1 MTIFR
6 IVRRLP
12 ACLALLAGSA
22 ALSATAAPMGYKDS
36 WMTMADLGPN
46 WRELSLNYALTAT
59 DALGVDEAYMRS
71 DDKQSTLD
79 LSDLTYTRLLHR
91 WNSADAQANLWF
103 VTGIGEAWTHNRVTG
118 ISETRTMWS
127 PGTQF
132 DYETRRVY
140 FAAAA
145 RLYRATGIDH
155 DYGSV
160 RGGFSFYETEYDETQ
175 PWFVLEARRMHDLS
189 DKTEITPML
198 RLINKGLFI
207 EAGVNNSHQPRLNFM
222 YIF

>member
-1 MTIFR
+1 MTNFR
-6 IVRRLP
+6 FTRC
-12 ACLALLAGSA
+12 ALAFTLAGAASFSA
-22 ALSATAAPMGYKDS
+22 HAAPMGFKDS
-36 WMTMADLGPN
+36 WMSMGDFSPN
-46 WRELSLNYALTAT
+46 WRELLANYAVTTT
-59 DALGVDEAYMRS
+59 DAFGVADTYMRS

-79 LSDLTYTRLLHR
+79 LTDLTYTRLLHR
-91 WNSADAQANLWF
+91 WNTADAQANLWF
-103 VTGIGEAWTHNRVTG
+103 VTGLGEVRTHDQATG
-118 ISETRTMWS
+118 ISDDRIMWS

-145 RLYRATGIDH
+145 RLYRAAGIDH
-155 DYGSV
+155 DYGSL

-175 PWFVLEARRMHDLS
+175 PWFVVEARRMRGLS

-198 RLINKGLFI
+198 RLVNKGLFI

-222 YIF
+222 TIF